1 MIDMSA
7 WEQIQA
13 DVLDEL
19 HLDPRNVRLDGLA
32 DAPEADIMADLFRNE
47 KALELVES
55 IVKVGYLTHEV
66 PIIVRRNRKL
76 IVVEGNRRLAALKAI
91 QNPYLVPDFQ
101 ARISALASDIPDR
114 SRLRKID
121 VKRAPGQSE
130 ADQLIAALHTGTSRV
145 RWTPSRQAAFFQAQV
160 DQGKTLK
167 QLRSQ
172 YPTIEVEKFMLRSG
186 IMNLF
191 KSVSYSDPALSDLL
205 ASRTFPTSVL
215 SRIYE
220 SKDFI
225 DLTGVRLDEDGNVK
239 ISVPPDAFAQMAENI
254 MTGIK
259 EGDIDTRS
267 VNRVGSPRFQVLMDE
282 LRSIAAAEAGAGL
295 PGSTPDGQ
303 SSTPS
308 NPEPGGSSSGGGSSG
323 GSISEG
329 RPNSRNSGR
338 SNGEPTSKTKPASR
352 AKKSQFLDTSQ
363 LSVPENYPDAVKLT
377 LQELTLINVQRL
389 PNATFDLM
397 RTFLEKSI
405 KAYAEAN
412 RIDIRQEQNVNGY
425 VYLSNCLAWLESRV
439 SAQGPRHLIQVI
451 KKIRSNKVG
460 DSYIVSM
467 DHLNAINHNHHIFV
481 SGDEVQTAWSM
492 MLSVLL
498 EVHKS

>member
-1 MIDMSA
+1 MWGKSMIDMRA
-7 WEQIQA
+7 WEQITA

-19 HLDPRNVRLDGLA
+19 HLDPRNVRLDGVA
-32 DAPEADIMADLFRNE
+32 DAPEADIMADLFHNE

-55 IVKVGYLTHEV
+55 IVRVGYLTHEV
-66 PIIVRRNRKL
+66 PIVVRRNRKL

-91 QNPYLVPDFQ
+91 QNPYLV
-101 ARISALASDIPDR
+101 R
-114 SRLRKID
+114 STLRNIE
-121 VKRAPGQSE
+121 VKRAPNQTE

-172 YPTIEVEKFMLRSG
+172 YPTIDVEKFMLRSG

-205 ASRTFPTSVL
+205 ASRMFPTSVL

-225 DLTGVRLDEDGNVK
+225 EITGVRLDQNGDVQINV
-239 ISVPPDAFAQMAENI
+239 PLAAFGQMAENI
-254 MTGIK
+254 MSGIK

-282 LRSIAAAEAGAGL
+282 LRGIAEAEVDAE
-295 PGSTPDGQ
+295 PPISTQPPREP
-303 SSTPS
+303 PS
-308 NPEPGGSSSGGGSSG
+308 NNRGSNNGPSSSGQASG
-323 GSISEG
+323 GSNAGVGS
-329 RPNSRNSGR
+329 NSGGAG
-338 SNGEPTSKTKPASR
+338 SPPSQPAPKAKPPSKTK
-352 AKKSQFLDTSQ
+352 KSPFLDTSH
-363 LSVPENYPDAVKLT
+363 LSVPPGFPEAVKLT

-405 KAYAEAN
+405 KAYAEVN
-412 RIDIRQEQNVNGY
+412 GIDLRAEQSVNGY
-425 VYLSNCLAWLESRV
+425 VYLSNCLLWLENRV
-439 SAQGPRHLIQVI
+439 TVQGPKHLVQVI
-451 KKIRSNKVG
+451 KKMRSNKVG
-460 DSYIVSM
+460 TTYIVSM
-467 DHLNAINHNHHIFV
+467 DHLNAINHNHHVFV
-481 SGDEVQTAWSM
+481 SADEVQTAWSM
-492 MLSVLL
+492 MVSVLA
-498 EVHKS
+498 EVLKS